1 MGLGLRRRS
10 AFDGLEAV
18 WAAYARPLASSSPAP
33 CPELDCLR
41 GWLSP
46 STASFAEQRS
56 KVLGIGADRVLI
68 GTGAVDEE
76 IYGRALADSIGL
88 PFEPLTGATRA
99 SCPLDDERLLES
111 VATGMVPITVDG
123 ELRLIVA
130 PRELAARR
138 IIGLRQSRPELFVR
152 LGLTTEERLRAFV
165 ERHCAATLGE
175 RAVHTFAR
183 TRPDLSAGPEGERT
197 SAVAWLVLA
206 GLALVSLLA
215 IDGPLALPCGLVV
228 SVLFW
233 AWIGLRAYGVAAG
246 HREPRAAP
254 AASDLQLPTYT
265 IIVALYRE
273 VAAVEGLLKSL
284 GALDYPREKLD
295 VKFVVEPDDAETRRA
310 VELHSRGQNVDIIVA
325 PDTGPR
331 TKPKALNAALPFARG
346 SFTVIFDAEDRPEPD
361 QLRRALHAFRT
372 EGRDVACVQAALTID
387 NTDEGWLAGMFTAE
401 YCAQFDVFLPAL
413 GRLGVPLPLGGTSNH
428 FSTAVLRG
436 VGSWDPYNVTED
448 ADLGIRIARYGYRAV
463 TIGATTY
470 EEAPARLGGWIKQ
483 RTRWFKGWMQ
493 TWLVHMR
500 HPARLYREL
509 GLPGFLA
516 VQLTVGGSVFAS
528 LVHPLMLAS
537 LLKTMLAQ
545 EASSAG
551 VVLFSAT
558 AMLGYGVSGALG
570 VAGLARRKL
579 TRHAW
584 VLLIL
589 PLHWLLLSAAAWR
602 ALFQLICRPYYWE
615 KTEHGLT
622 RRTGRPTTSKRSR
635 TVIVGPRHAA
645 PVKPAAARSWTQEAR
660 TPG

>member
-1 MGLGLRRRS
+1 MGLELRRRR

-18 WAAYARPLASSSPAP
+18 RAAYAHPLAPS
-33 CPELDCLR
+33 CTELDCMR

-46 STASFAEQRS
+46 ATVAFAEQRS
-56 KVLGIGADRVLI
+56 RILGIGADRVLI
-68 GTGAVDEE
+68 SAGTIDEE

-88 PFEPLTGATRA
+88 AFETLTGATRT
-99 SCPLDDERLLES
+99 SCPLDDERLLGF
-111 VATGMVPITVDG
+111 VAAGMMPFIVDG
-123 ELRLIVA
+123 ELRLVVA

-138 IIGLRQSRPELFVR
+138 IIDLKQSRPELVAR
-152 LGLTTEERLRAFV
+152 LCLTTEERLRTFV
-165 ERHCAATLGE
+165 ERHCAAALGKYT
-175 RAVHTFAR
+175 VHALAK
-183 TRPDLSAGPEGERT
+183 TRPDLSAGPEGERI
-197 SAVAWLVLA
+197 SAAAWLVLA
-206 GLALVSLLA
+206 GLAGVSLLA
-215 IDGPLALPCGLVV
+215 IGGPLALPCGLVV

-246 HREPRAAP
+246 HKEPSTKP

-265 IIVALYRE
+265 VIVALYRE
-273 VAAVEGLLKSL
+273 VVAVEGLLRSL
-284 GALDYPREKLD
+284 GELDYPREKLD

-310 VELHSRGQNVDIIVA
+310 IELHSRGQNVDIIVA

-346 SFTVIFDAEDRPEPD
+346 NFTVIFDAEDRPEPD

-387 NTDEGWLAGMFTAE
+387 NAADGWLAGMFTAE
-401 YCAQFDVFLPAL
+401 YCAQFDMFLPAL
-413 GRLGVPLPLGGTSNH
+413 GRLGLPLPLGGTSNH
-428 FSTAVLRG
+428 FRTAVLRA

-448 ADLGIRIARYGYRAV
+448 ADLGIRLARHGYRAV
-463 TIGATTY
+463 AIGATTY

-516 VQLTVGGSVFAS
+516 MQLTVGGSVFAS

-537 LLKTMLAQ
+537 LLKTTFAQ

-558 AMLGYGVSGALG
+558 AMLGYGVSGALS

-602 ALFQLICRPYYWE
+602 ALFQLIRRPYYWE
-615 KTEHGLT
+615 KTEHGLA
-622 RRTGRPTTSKRSR
+622 RRTRRPTTPKRSR
-635 TVIVGPRHAA
+635 TVIVGPRRAA
-645 PVKPAAARSWTQEAR
+645 AVNTAAARGWNR
-660 TPG
+660 N